1 MPHPQSLDDF
11 PRLTDAS
18 RPLLDVRSPG
28 EFARGHIPGAIS
40 FPLFTD
46 VERAE
51 VGTVY
56 KQQGRAA
63 AVQIGLERVGPRL
76 HTMVAEASLL
86 ARGGQLSV
94 YCWRGGMRSGAVAW
108 LLEQA
113 GLSVQ
118 RLPGGYKAWRNRG
131 LAALAEPRPLVIVG
145 GMTGSAKTDALH
157 ALAERGEQVLDL
169 EALAGHRGSA
179 FGGIGLPPQPTQE
192 HFENLLAVAWQS
204 FDFARPVWVE
214 DESRLIGSIRL
225 PESLWAH
232 MSTAP
237 LLVLELPAT
246 ARVDYL
252 MSNYGQLDP
261 AALADSISRLRKR
274 MGGAANQAALTALAE
289 GDLHSTCAILLD
301 YYDRAYRHGLTD
313 RASHV
318 QRSVSAPRAVG
329 AELAE
334 CLLLALRSLSLPQS
348 LSA

>member
-40 FPLFTD
+40 FPVFTD

-51 VGTVY
+51 VGTAY
-56 KQQGRAA
+56 KQQGRTA
-63 AVQIGLERVGPRL
+63 AVQLGLERVGPRL
-76 HTMVAEASLL
+76 HTMVAEASAL
-86 ARGGQLSV
+86 AVDGQLSV

-108 LLEQA
+108 LLEQS
-113 GLSVQ
+113 GLRVH

-131 LAALAEPRPLVIVG
+131 LAALSQSRPLVVVG

-179 FGGIGLPPQPTQE
+179 FGAIGLPPQPTQE
-192 HFENLLAVAWQS
+192 HFENLLAEAWQS
-204 FDFARPVWVE
+204 FDLARQVWVE

-237 LLVLELPAT
+237 LLVLELPAA
-246 ARVDYL
+246 ARIDYL
-252 MSNYGQLDP
+252 MSNYGLLDP
-261 AALADSISRLRKR
+261 AALADSITRLRKR
-274 MGGAANQAALTALAE
+274 MGGGANQAALAALTE
-289 GDLHSTCAILLD
+289 GDLRTTCTILLD
-301 YYDRAYRHGLTD
+301 YYDRAYRHGL
-313 RASHV
+313 ASRPSQSQHT
-318 QRSVSAPRAVG
+318 VSAPRAVG

-334 CLLLALRSLSLPQS
+334 CLLLALPSLPLN